1 MIGSNEFE
9 SSIDKAKKQN
19 LKFKDDNRILE
30 SGLTVEEDRKLKN
43 LDAKDIIEGVS
54 DFDNFKI
61 NQGIDNAL
69 TNRGLK

>member
-1 MIGSNEFE
+1 MVGRKEFE

-43 LDAKDIIEGVS
+43 LDAKD
-54 DFDNFKI
+54 K
-61 NQGIDNAL
+61 
-69 TNRGLK
+69 